1 MRAFIVAIAI
11 AFCAC
16 VKAREASHGGV
27 DYDAVRQA
35 FATLRAPMTTPCD
48 VADVQRAFRARALD
62 VHPDKFASAARRL
75 RRLERGEGEG
85 DGKFIDVAEAY
96 ATAREACA
104 SGRMFPPARARLG
117 VVHRVRTFAREWMY
131 ARKRSW
137 DHARVFVYR
146 KFAETTRRQTP
157 RHSARRVVDDVED
170 VSPDDADDVGGVDR
184 RTFWTHVMDTLD
196 VPYDDDIDD
205 IDDDVD
211 DEDVDASTFIKD
223 EAYPF
228 ASRPARAV
236 R

>member
-1 MRAFIVAIAI
+1 MHRLLIAIAI
-11 AFCAC
+11 AICAC
-16 VKAREASHGGV
+16 AKAREASHGGV

-85 DGKFIDVAEAY
+85 DGKFIDVVEAY

-104 SGRMFPPARARLG
+104 SGRMFPPARARFG
-117 VVHRVRTFAREWMY
+117 VMHRCGTFAREWLY
-131 ARKRSW
+131 ACRRSW
-137 DHARVFVYR
+137 DHAREFVYR
-146 KFAETTRRQTP
+146 KFAETMRRQTP
-157 RHSARRVVDDVED
+157 RQSVRRVVED
-170 VSPDDADDVGGVDR
+170 VSPDDGDDVSVVNR

-205 IDDDVD
+205 DDGIDDDD
-211 DEDVDASTFIKD
+211 DIDIDASTFITD

-228 ASRPARAV
+228 ASRPRAV

>member
-1 MRAFIVAIAI
+1 MHTLLVAIAI
-11 AFCAC
+11 AICAC
-16 VKAREASHGGV
+16 AKAREASHGGV

-75 RRLERGEGEG
+75 RRLERGEGED
-85 DGKFIDVAEAY
+85 DGKFIDVVEAY

-104 SGRMFPPARARLG
+104 SGRIFPPARARLG
-117 VVHRVRTFAREWMY
+117 VMHRCGTFAREWLY
-131 ARKRSW
+131 ACRRSW
-137 DHARVFVYR
+137 DHAREFVYR

-157 RHSARRVVDDVED
+157 RQSVRRVVED
-170 VSPDDADDVGGVDR
+170 VSPDDGDDVSVVNR

-205 IDDDVD
+205 DIEIDI
-211 DEDVDASTFIKD
+211 DASTFITD

-228 ASRPARAV
+228 ASRPRAV

>member
-1 MRAFIVAIAI
+1 MHRLLIAIAI
-11 AFCAC
+11 AICAC
-16 VKAREASHGGV
+16 AKAREASHGGV

-85 DGKFIDVAEAY
+85 DGKFIDVVEAY

-117 VVHRVRTFAREWMY
+117 VMHRCGTFAREWLY
-131 ARKRSW
+131 ACRRSW
-137 DHARVFVYR
+137 DHAREFVYR
-146 KFAETTRRQTP
+146 KFAETMRRQTP
-157 RHSARRVVDDVED
+157 RQSVRRVVED
-170 VSPDDADDVGGVDR
+170 VSPDDGDDVSVVNR

-205 IDDDVD
+205 DDGIDDDID
-211 DEDVDASTFIKD
+211 IDIDASTFITD

-228 ASRPARAV
+228 ASRPRAV